1 MPVSRSDPE
10 LPMSVLPSRRLGP
23 IEVSA
28 VSLGC
33 MGLNHGYSDF
43 PGEAD
48 SVRLLNHALDA
59 GVTMLDTAALY
70 GDGENER
77 LVARAVGH
85 RRREYTLASKCVL
98 GVFDGKR
105 GLDGRPEAIAR
116 TLDGALE
123 RLGTDHIDLYYLHR
137 LDRNVPIEDS
147 VGALVRAVEAGKI
160 GAIGLSEMSAAT
172 IRRAHQVHPIAAI
185 QTEFSP
191 CVRNP
196 EIAVFDAC
204 AELGIGFVAFSP
216 VCRGLLAGAIKGADY
231 PPGDIRNN
239 MPRFIEPNLSR
250 NLELVARFDA
260 LAAGAGITPG
270 QLALAWVLAR
280 HPFIVAL
287 PGTRNPTH
295 LDENVVAASLS
306 LSAATLSAVDA
317 IFAPGAIAGRR
328 YLPAMQA
335 QVDTELLPEEIES

>member
-1 MPVSRSDPE
+1 
-10 LPMSVLPSRRLGP
+10 MSALPSRRLGS

-33 MGLNHGYSDF
+33 MGLNHGYGDF

-172 IRRAHQVHPIAAI
+172 IRRAHEVHPIAAI

-191 CVRNP
+191 CVRNA

-231 PPGDIRNN
+231 PPGDMRNN
-239 MPRFIEPNLSR
+239 MPRFVEPNLSR

-270 QLALAWVLAR
+270 QLALGWVLAR

-287 PGTRNPTH
+287 PGTRNPAH
-295 LDENVVAASLS
+295 LDENIAAATLT
-306 LSAATLSAVDA
+306 LSAATLAAVDA
-317 IFAPGAIAGRR
+317 IFVPGAMAGRR

-335 QVDTELLPEEIES
+335 QVDTELLPEEVEP